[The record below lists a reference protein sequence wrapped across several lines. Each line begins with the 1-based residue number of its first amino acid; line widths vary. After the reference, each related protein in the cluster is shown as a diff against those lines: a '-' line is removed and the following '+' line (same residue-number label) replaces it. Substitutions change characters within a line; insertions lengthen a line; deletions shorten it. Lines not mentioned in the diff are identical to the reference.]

1 MPGDRMGCRT
11 ALVVEP
17 AAKWPVRCRRTRRRI
32 GAGDTSH
39 REGSVMRLGILVLA
53 LVAPIACMA
62 KSETARIE
70 IAQGKRALVTL
81 GPESASQFTIWTGPG
96 TSSTDSN
103 TTDSP
108 RDFADWSSGA
118 VEPPAKLRVYKVRF
132 YCAALGEFERET
144 IPSNLCYGVRY
155 GVDPD
160 TGQGYI
166 QIPKEGDRDFPKNT
180 QTILRGVEGRW
191 FRASDRWEEVV
202 RPQIDA
208 VHSADA
214 ARNAWQNQYQQPYST
229 PPPP

>member
-1 MPGDRMGCRT
+1 MPRRSCATSVIRRIFAAWAISMLLSLLVMGRHISGARTRLAPLSAMPGDRMGCRT

-96 TSSTDSN
+96 TGSPDVADAM
-103 TTDSP
+103 TTSP
-108 RDFADWSSGA
+108 RDF
-118 VEPPAKLRVYKVRF
+118 
-132 YCAALGEFERET
+132 
-144 IPSNLCYGVRY
+144 
-155 GVDPD
+155 
-160 TGQGYI
+160 
-166 QIPKEGDRDFPKNT
+166 
-180 QTILRGVEGRW
+180 
-191 FRASDRWEEVV
+191 
-202 RPQIDA
+202 
-208 VHSADA
+208 
-214 ARNAWQNQYQQPYST
+214 
-229 PPPP
+229 